1 MTKKLSY
8 TKQEDLDKP
17 RFHVILTIVMIVM
30 VLPLGIAWFL
40 VRDSVEEP
48 ALPIQVTSQSKKTG
62 KTGETVVVKP
72 PVSVL
77 EEVAQVVTPEPV
89 QEVKVTQN
97 TNEVKILTHTMRLR
111 LASGSQETTNNSA
124 R

>member
-1 MTKKLSY
+1 MSKKLSY

-48 ALPIQVTSQSKKTG
+48 VLPIQVTSQQSEKTGVVAAVQDTKKT
-62 KTGETVVVKP
+62 ER
-72 PVSVL
+72 VSIKIGRPQL
-77 EEVAQVVTPEPV
+77 VAGP
-89 QEVKVTQN
+89 
-97 TNEVKILTHTMRLR
+97 TNE
-111 LASGSQETTNNSA
+111 NSVPNQQN
-124 R
+124 